1 MDNEREIDRTF
12 GEMMEV
18 LDVRDQRKAMRS
30 AMRREAN
37 KVKKMVGEEITAE
50 GLGTS
55 SSTGH
60 NLWKGLRVRVFP
72 QKYGAGFMVSTKPR
86 GGKGYHK
93 NRWGKE
99 KPVLMWAADGTK
111 MRHTKGKG
119 ALHFGR
125 KGHSTGRMP
134 KYDFMAKTEDRA
146 AAMVERDMIG
156 EVEKEMNKRIERI
169 K

>member
-1 MDNEREIDRTF
+1 MDETDRTF
-12 GEMMEV
+12 KGLMEA
-18 LDVRDQRKAMRS
+18 LDVRDQQKAMRS

-37 KVKKMVGEEITAE
+37 KVKKMAGEEIAAE
-50 GLGTS
+50 GLGVG

-60 NLWKGLRVRVFP
+60 NLWKGLRVRVWP

-86 GGKGYHK
+86 GKKGYHK

-99 KPVLMWAADGTK
+99 KPVLMWAADGTR
-111 MRHTKGKG
+111 MRHTKGRG

-125 KGHSTGRMP
+125 KAHSTGRMP

-146 AAMVERDMIG
+146 TAMVERDMIG
-156 EVEKEMNKRIERI
+156 EVEKEMDKRIKKAENN
-169 K
+169 